1 ATILVAR
8 LLDAKRSRKTRR
20 DRSSRLIDRRVAIET
35 EIDAMEPPE
44 HAERDLRARDIHEEN
59 LPAERAQRTFLAKES
74 ADAKLEP
81 SVVDRHPERIA
92 DLEIALPREALG
104 NEDGVGLD
112 EEIENL
118 AARGLVVPA
127 TLVAADLGA
136 G

>member
-1 ATILVAR
+1 SRRVVDEIEPDEKRKRRESVQVEVEALDHSFNATILVAR

-44 HAERDLRARDIHEEN
+44 HAERHLRARDIHEEN

-74 ADAKLEP
+74 ADAQLEP

-92 DLEIALPREALG
+92 DLEIALRS
-104 NEDGVGLD
+104 
-112 EEIENL
+112 EEH
-118 AARGLVVPA
+118 
-127 TLVAADLGA
+127 
-136 G
+136 